1 MDVVAGR
8 HHAGA
13 VQQRRAD
20 FRHALVGVRR
30 HGDDRLAAL
39 RERCAVDEVDL
50 SADARPEFRA
60 QRVGAHLAR
69 QVDLQGRVDGHE
81 AVVLRDD
88 VGVVRVSDIHHQHA
102 RVVVDE
108 VVNGFR
114 THQEGRDHLA
124 GVGFFGFAVDHA
136 LLHQRQHAVGE
147 HFGVDAE
154 VLMAAQLAENRIR
167 NGPDAHLERCAVLDQ
182 RGAVLADGRLDLVRL
197 GEFRFDQRGVV
208 LHEEVDLRGVDHGLT
223 EGARN
228 VFVHHGDHIIG
239 ALHGRQRGVDGGSE
253 RYEAVFVGRAD
264 LDHRHVA
271 RNGSAAVQTLCLA
284 QENRNVI
291 GIAALGYLADVR
303 THEEGVELEYAFEF
317 RIGVGSG
324 TLRVQ
329 VMDVHVLQFSGLA
342 AFAHGVDQAL
352 GSRCHRAEVDMV
364 ARFDDLDGLF
374 RSRKMDWVSH
384 YCQKIVSS
392 C

>member
-1 MDVVAGR
+1 MASQLCQHGIGN
-8 HHAGA
+8 GA
-13 VQQRRAD
+13 
-20 FRHALVGVRR
+20 
-30 HGDDRLAAL
+30 
-39 RERCAVDEVDL
+39 
-50 SADARPEFRA
+50 
-60 QRVGAHLAR
+60 
-69 QVDLQGRVDGHE
+69 
-81 AVVLRDD
+81 
-88 VGVVRVSDIHHQHA
+88 
-102 RVVVDE
+102 
-108 VVNGFR
+108 
-114 THQEGRDHLA
+114 
-124 GVGFFGFAVDHA
+124 
-136 LLHQRQHAVGE
+136 
-147 HFGVDAE
+147 
-154 VLMAAQLAENRIR
+154 
-167 NGPDAHLERCAVLDQ
+167 DAHLERRAVLDQ